1 MFNIKIIF
9 LIIGIIFISVG
20 YINNQ
25 KKEEKK
31 YENKVFPRNV
41 YDEIYMSMPALE
53 YNDKLYNKINMTYMM
68 DYQGNYNNLFEKPI
82 KSECNNP
89 NSSNQEGC
97 DIEFKPLISE
107 SERIEMTNEYF
118 PYFSP
123 RNQARSI
130 ANRNLSDD
138 ILFSGKF

>member
-1 MFNIKIIF
+1 MFNIKIII

-25 KKEEKK
+25 KKVEQK
-31 YENKVFPRNV
+31 YVYKVLPRNV

-53 YNDKLYNKINMTYMM
+53 YNDKLYDKINVTYMM
-68 DYQGNYNNLFEKPI
+68 DYQGNYKDLFEKSI

-89 NSSNQEGC
+89 NSSNQAGC
-97 DIEFKPLISE
+97 DIEFKPIITE
-107 SERIEMTNEYF
+107 SERIQMANEYF
-118 PYFSP
+118 PYLSP
-123 RNQARSI
+123 RNQSRSV

-138 ILFSGKF
+138 ILLSGKF